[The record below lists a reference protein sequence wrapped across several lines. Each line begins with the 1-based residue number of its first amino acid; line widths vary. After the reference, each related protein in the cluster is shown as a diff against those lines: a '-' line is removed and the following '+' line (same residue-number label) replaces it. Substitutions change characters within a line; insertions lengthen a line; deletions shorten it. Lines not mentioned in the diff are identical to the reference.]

1 MQQQCSCTAV
11 ALKNEGK
18 HMAIFFQQIIN
29 ALAIG
34 GIYALM
40 SVGYA
45 LIYSLLMF
53 TNFAHSV
60 AVTFGSYAMYLAMT
74 RLTSNFYL
82 GMFAGVI
89 AGAAVALII
98 EITSYKPLLI
108 KNSARS
114 SLTIIGTNAIILV
127 FSSRFKVIPTD
138 FGGKSVHILDAYVSA
153 IDIVIVLICLA
164 MLFGVQMIINKTRLG
179 LAIRAASHDLDS
191 ASLMGVNVQQ
201 LLTIVFVLAGAM
213 AGMAGVMT
221 ATKYQAYPALA
232 ANMTNK
238 SFIAA
243 VVGGLGSLEGAVI
256 GSFVLAMGEVM
267 ISGYVS
273 SELRDLFSYGLLI
286 AILLIRPRGIMG
298 KRFDDKA

>member
-1 MQQQCSCTAV
+1 
-11 ALKNEGK
+11 
-18 HMAIFFQQIIN
+18 MAIFFQQIIN

-34 GIYALM
+34 GIYAVM

-114 SLTIIGTNAIILV
+114 SLTIIGLGISTIGTNAIILV

>member
-1 MQQQCSCTAV
+1 
-11 ALKNEGK
+11 
-18 HMAIFFQQIIN
+18 MAIFFQQIIN

-114 SLTIIGTNAIILV
+114 SLTIIGLGISTIGTNAIILV

-213 AGMAGVMT
+213 AGIMT

>member
-1 MQQQCSCTAV
+1 
-11 ALKNEGK
+11 
-18 HMAIFFQQIIN
+18 MAIFFQQIIN

-114 SLTIIGTNAIILV
+114 SLTIIGLGISTIGTNAIILV

-201 LLTIVFVLAGAM
+201 LLTIVFVLA

>member
-1 MQQQCSCTAV
+1 
-11 ALKNEGK
+11 
-18 HMAIFFQQIIN
+18 MAIFFQQIIN

-114 SLTIIGTNAIILV
+114 SLTIIGLGISTIGTNAIILV
-127 FSSRFKVIPTD
+127 
-138 FGGKSVHILDAYVSA
+138 SVAVLRLFQLTSVGRAFIFWMRMLVRLIL
-153 IDIVIVLICLA
+153 
-164 MLFGVQMIINKTRLG
+164 
-179 LAIRAASHDLDS
+179 
-191 ASLMGVNVQQ
+191 
-201 LLTIVFVLAGAM
+201 
-213 AGMAGVMT
+213 
-221 ATKYQAYPALA
+221 
-232 ANMTNK
+232 
-238 SFIAA
+238 
-243 VVGGLGSLEGAVI
+243 
-256 GSFVLAMGEVM
+256 
-267 ISGYVS
+267 
-273 SELRDLFSYGLLI
+273 
-286 AILLIRPRGIMG
+286 
-298 KRFDDKA
+298 

>member
-1 MQQQCSCTAV
+1 MV
-11 ALKNEGK
+11 L
-18 HMAIFFQQIIN
+18 FFQQIIN

-45 LIYSLLMF
+45 LIYSLLRF

-60 AVTFGSYAMYLAMT
+60 AVTFGSYAIYVALT
-74 RLTSNFYL
+74 HITSNFYL
-82 GMFAGVI
+82 GLIFGVLV
-89 AGAAVALII
+89 GAVIALII
-98 EITSYKPLLI
+98 ELTAYKPLLI

-114 SLTIIGTNAIILV
+114 SLTIIGLGISTIGTNMIILI

-138 FGGKSVHILDAYVSA
+138 FGGKSIQLLGAYISVLDIIIIA
-153 IDIVIVLICLA
+153 ICLV
-164 MLFGVQMIINKTRLG
+164 MLLGVFLFINKTRTG

-191 ASLMGVNVQQ
+191 TALMGVDVQKF
-201 LLTIVFVLAGAM
+201 LSIIFILAGAM
-213 AGMAGVMT
+213 AGIAGVML
-221 ATKYQAYPALA
+221 ATKYQAYPSLA
-232 ANMTNK
+232 TTMTNK
-238 SFIAA
+238 SFISS
-243 VVGGLGSLEGAVI
+243 VVGGLGSLGGAVA
-256 GSFVLAMGEVM
+256 GSFILSTGEVM

-286 AILLIRPRGIMG
+286 LVLLVRPYGLMG